1 MNSIADL
8 GGMHGFG
15 PVVPDSAWKPFSH
28 DWERRTLGI
37 QFATL
42 SAGLCPVDRIRFL
55 TESLPPAKYLASTYF
70 ARWLYTVEDLLLE
83 LDLITPEEL
92 ATGRTTRPPE
102 TVAVDA
108 ATARVVATQGGS
120 ARTAEGKPARFKPG
134 DRVRARQTHP
144 SGHTR
149 LPRYVRGHVG
159 EVIRDYGTFVFPD
172 TNADN
177 LGTDPQH
184 VYCVRFRARDLWGD
198 ESAPKDTLQIDLF
211 DDYLE
216 PAGEAT

>member
-1 MNSIADL
+1 MNSVADL

-15 PVVPDSAWKPFSH
+15 AVIPDARWKPFSH

-55 TESLPPAKYLASTYF
+55 TESIEPAKYLSSTYF

-92 ATGRTTRPPE
+92 ATGRTTRPPAAC
-102 TVAVDA
+102 AVDA
-108 ATARVVATQGGS
+108 KAARAVATEGGS
-120 ARTAEGKPARFKPG
+120 ARTADGKPARFKAG
-134 DRVRARQTHP
+134 DRVRARQMHP

-159 EVIRDYGTFVFPD
+159 EVIKDYGTFVFPD
-172 TNADN
+172 TNAGN
-177 LGTDPQH
+177 LGPNPQH
-184 VYCVRFRARDLWGD
+184 VYCVRFSARQLWGD
-198 ESAPKDTLQIDLF
+198 EAAANDTVQIDLF
-211 DDYLE
+211 DDYLD
-216 PAGEAT
+216 PAGEVA